1 MRSSGL
7 DLRVYLVTDPGLGR
21 GRPLVDLV
29 AAAVAGGVTC
39 VQLRDKEATDDELR
53 AQAEELHDVLRPL
66 GVPLVI
72 NDRVDVARRTQ
83 AGVHVGVH
91 DVSPLDARGTLG
103 PEAVIGWSLE
113 TPGQLREPAVA
124 ACSYV
129 AASPVWTTGTK
140 SDTAAPLGLDGLAR
154 LRSLTALPL
163 VAIGGVDR
171 DRAAEAV
178 LAGADGVA
186 VVSAILAADDPQEAA
201 RGIRAA
207 VDTALVRR
215 REAG

>member
-1 MRSSGL
+1 VTSSGL
-7 DLRVYLVTDPGLGR
+7 DLRVYLVTDPRLGR
-21 GRPLVDLV
+21 GRPLVELV

-39 VQLRDKEATDDELR
+39 VQLRDKEATDDELG
-53 AQAEELHDVLRPL
+53 AQAEELYDVLRPS

-72 NDRVDVARRTQ
+72 NDRVDVARRTR
-83 AGVHVGVH
+83 AGLHLGVH
-91 DVSPLDARGTLG
+91 DVSPLDARATLG
-103 PEAVIGWSLE
+103 PEAAIGWSLE
-113 TPGQLREPAVA
+113 TPGQLRDPAVA

-140 SDTAAPLGLDGLAR
+140 SDIAAPLGLDGLAR
-154 LRSLTALPL
+154 LRSLTVLPL

-178 LAGADGVA
+178 MAGADGVA